1 MSRKQGKELSMRKV
15 REILRLGLV
24 CQLSQR
30 RIAQSCH
37 MSQAS
42 VSKFLNLAKQRELEG
57 AQVSQ
62 FSDEELMKAL
72 GLNSEVICYKIAP
85 MPDFKQIHEELKKKS
100 VTLRLLWEEY
110 KYLHPRNSAQDGRI
124 AKLPHRFDRGVCEC
138 GGRGDDLRHLQ
149 QC

>member
-1 MSRKQGKELSMRKV
+1 MSRKQGKELTMRKV

-42 VSKFLNLAKQRELEG
+42 VSKFFNLAKQREIEG
-57 AQVSQ
+57 TQVSQ

-72 GLNSEVICYKIAP
+72 GLIGKPVKEKTVVCN
-85 MPDFKQIHEELKKKS
+85 PD
-100 VTLRLLWEEY
+100 
-110 KYLHPRNSAQDGRI
+110 
-124 AKLPHRFDRGVCEC
+124 
-138 GGRGDDLRHLQ
+138 
-149 QC
+149 

>member
-1 MSRKQGKELSMRKV
+1 MSRKQGKEWTMRKV

-42 VSKFLNLAKQRELEG
+42 VSKFLNLAKQREIEG

-72 GLNSEVICYKIAP
+72 GLNSSVHSI
-85 MPDFKQIHEELKKKS
+85 LKKGLVVSKIICCNSRNKS
-100 VTLRLLWEEY
+100 ASPNRQILSLA
-110 KYLHPRNSAQDGRI
+110 PS
-124 AKLPHRFDRGVCEC
+124 
-138 GGRGDDLRHLQ
+138 
-149 QC
+149 